1 MQNIYHQSEMAG
13 GIFIVSIEGVAGVE
27 HIEYM
32 EAQKSLQRAEK
43 QLYHVKIRNNIDIR
57 NNT

>member
-1 MQNIYHQSEMAG
+1 MAG

-32 EAQKSLQRAEK
+32 DAQKSLQRAEK
-43 QLYHVKIRNNIDIR
+43 QLYHVKIRNNTEIR
-57 NNT
+57 KNT